1 MSNFQSTSRVSPLAR
16 ATQLALQLSTQL
28 ITIAPFSEA
37 GRTFI
42 FCNLYRCL
50 HILGYVANLKKLKS
64 EKSLVVVPAPALP
77 RASPHALWSHCVWEE
92 AVVLLGPLCHNR
104 KGVFN
109 TRQTT
114 GGFPVKLRRLS
125 QQVLLKQVSIE

>member
-1 MSNFQSTSRVSPLAR
+1 MAHLIYRYFQVRHIYAINVQSTTWLVL
-16 ATQLALQLSTQL
+16 L
-28 ITIAPFSEA
+28 
-37 GRTFI
+37 
-42 FCNLYRCL
+42 
-50 HILGYVANLKKLKS
+50 ILGYVANLKKLKS

-77 RASPHALWSHCVWEE
+77 RASPRALWSHFVWEE